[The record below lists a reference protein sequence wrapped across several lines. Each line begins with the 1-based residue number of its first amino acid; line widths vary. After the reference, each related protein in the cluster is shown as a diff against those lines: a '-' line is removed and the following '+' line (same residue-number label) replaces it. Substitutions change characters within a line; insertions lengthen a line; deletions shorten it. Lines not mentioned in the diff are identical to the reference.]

1 MAFLPTSS
9 VGTTRNEEGRRLRRM
24 TASQRTTFVAVAV
37 VAPALVAV
45 HAKPQHVVAKS
56 D

>member
-1 MAFLPTSS
+1 
-9 VGTTRNEEGRRLRRM
+9 V

-45 HAKPQHVVAKS
+45 HAERQHVVAKS